1 MADDIVSPDAA
12 PRARKLLDPSELG
25 TKEYWEAAYVRE
37 IENHEGDADDEGIVW
52 FDESNAEDTVLKK
65 LSTYDSQGRGHLDR
79 KHCRFLDLGTGNGHM
94 LFALRDDEDDD
105 GARWTGEMVGV
116 DYSPASVQLA
126 RQVNIQRLQALD
138 EERGE
143 EDSGELARIVFEQWD
158 LLCEPP
164 GTWLGEGFD
173 VVLDKGTFDAIS
185 LMPHS
190 GQSPHP
196 CEIYREK
203 VTALIK
209 PGSFLFITSCNWT
222 KEELLDWLACEGS
235 QLTFYDEAKYPT
247 FTFGGQTGQSVVT
260 AIFRREG

>member
-1 MADDIVSPDAA
+1 M
-12 PRARKLLDPSELG
+12 
-25 TKEYWEAAYVRE
+25 
-37 IENHEGDADDEGIVW
+37 W

-65 LSTYDSQGRGHLDR
+65 LGTYDNRDRAYLDR

-94 LFALRDDEDDD
+94 LFALREDENDD
-105 GARWTGEMVGV
+105 GDRWVGDMVGV
-116 DYSPASVQLA
+116 DYSPASIQLA
-126 RQVNIQRLQALD
+126 RQVDKQRLQTFGDEREKDDAL
-138 EERGE
+138 G
-143 EDSGELARIVFEQWD
+143 LAQIMFEQWD
-158 LLCEPP
+158 LLSEPP
-164 GTWLGEGFD
+164 DAWLGVGFD

-196 CEIYREK
+196 CEIYLEK
-203 VTALIK
+203 VTAVVK

-235 QLTFYDEAKYPT
+235 QLAYFDEAKYPT

-260 AIFRREG
+260 VVFRRTV